1 MVSRRPTSLVVR
13 QPSLSAF
20 LILHSAFCI
29 LHSAFIILSEVPMI
43 SLPSIQVRRRPPRV
57 RAVAALRLGS
67 AVYSEGA
74 WVRLTF
80 DRPVGNVASMDTSVV
95 FVDDGDIGDRFQGH
109 GAATLF
115 APNTV
120 QVNVTSVGPT
130 TAIDNRLTAGAGSC
144 LSALKDRGTWTGVG
158 GLVLPFGP

>member
-1 MVSRRPTSLVVR
+1 MLNGE
-13 QPSLSAF
+13 PSSDVPGRSSAF
-20 LILHSAFCI
+20 TVCIPDSAFCI

-43 SLPSIQVRRRPPRV
+43 SLPSIQVRRPRPRV
-57 RAVAALRLGS
+57 RAVAALQLVS

-74 WVRLTF
+74 WIRLTF

-120 QVNVTSVGPT
+120 QVNVISTGPT
-130 TAIDNRLTAGAGSC
+130 PVIDTRLTAGANTG
-144 LSALKDRGTWTGVG
+144 LTGAADRGMWAGVSD
-158 GLVLPFGP
+158 LVLPFGT